1 MAHVFHRPLC
11 SLDPL
16 SRFPVPSPSPL
27 QFRKLA
33 KESSGMVEIR
43 VVRGGR
49 EVAVKVDEVL
59 AGDLVLVDTGAKLPA
74 DGLLL
79 RGSDFKANESA

>member
-1 MAHVFHRPLC
+1 
-11 SLDPL
+11 
-16 SRFPVPSPSPL
+16 
-27 QFRKLA
+27 
-33 KESSGMVEIR
+33 MVEIR

-79 RGSDFKANESA
+79 RGSDFKANESAWVAVRACEGQGARES